1 MLHSFRSLLLTF
13 ASAAALH
20 GSSAVLH
27 APSQALHASLAAAH
41 APQSIV
47 QQYAGRMSIP
57 AMCMSRRSFNSLLAG
72 VLSAGVFNVPQPS
85 KADVAMN
92 APSGV
97 YTIRE
102 LEAKMKE
109 LETARSL
116 AARNGNYKEAEED
129 VQEEEAV
136 DREIEKLETEEA
148 EEEMAI
154 ILMD

>member
-47 QQYAGRMSIP
+47 QQYAGRMSKP

-85 KADVAMN
+85 KAEV

-97 YTIRE
+97 SIGE
-102 LEAKMKE
+102 LEDKMKE

-116 AARNGNYKEAEED
+116 ATRNGNYQEAEEEAE
-129 VQEEEAV
+129 EEEAI
-136 DREIEKLETEEA
+136 DREIEELETEEA
-148 EEEMAI
+148 EEQMAI